1 MNDILV
7 GVGNRLR
14 EYRKSK
20 GLTQAEVAD
29 ILEMSLNFYGGIER
43 GKSRLSIEKMI
54 LAHDRLGLDLTYLL
68 TGEVQP
74 KMSFCDIISDCPKDK
89 IFDMEQLL
97 IYASNLYRKDDKK

>member
-29 ILEMSLNFYGGIER
+29 ILEMSLNFYGVIER

-97 IYASNLYRKDDKK
+97 RYASNLYRKDDKK